1 MKECEEPE
9 SNKTVARVFAPFKYD
24 NDTRCDLHPRWN
36 HQGNQICFDS
46 VFEGHRG
53 LYMVKIGESVPE
65 KEKRINVAFV
75 VTACKKSGPI
85 EQMLSIFTYMDREKF
100 NPILVTLYE
109 EPSDG
114 TSQLQR
120 YLDLGVTH
128 IRVPLGK
135 KEILLGKTQAL
146 KKKLDELH
154 ADIAHSLGVFPDF
167 ALKPN
172 HGNSKK

>member
-1 MKECEEPE
+1 MK
-9 SNKTVARVFAPFKYD
+9 
-24 NDTRCDLHPRWN
+24 
-36 HQGNQICFDS
+36 NQDFFLALD
-46 VFEGHRG
+46 E
-53 LYMVKIGESVPE
+53 LE

-167 ALKPN
+167 ALSRLKYPGHVTTLRN
-172 HGNSKK
+172 FVYEDYPAKFGKITGTVMA